1 MQLNFSEHFQAWCM
15 AEMIQHASLHC
26 DTVSAAQIATSFIP
40 HFPST
45 GMQLSATVFF
55 QEIEKENKRKV
66 NSWSALEGMVSFLSS
81 MHNKIISFF
90 KQVSTSSSQHASY
103 QKQVCNTL
111 LVCPSHRSEKKKKKT
126 GAVQGI
132 QCIDKRRGI
141 RPALHLY
148 PVTHSTLRMRKDTDN
163 L

>member
-40 HFPST
+40 LFPST

-66 NSWSALEGMVSFLSS
+66 NSPSALEGMVSFLSS
-81 MHNKIISFF
+81 MHNKNYFIF
-90 KQVSTSSSQHASY
+90 
-103 QKQVCNTL
+103 
-111 LVCPSHRSEKKKKKT
+111 
-126 GAVQGI
+126 
-132 QCIDKRRGI
+132 
-141 RPALHLY
+141 
-148 PVTHSTLRMRKDTDN
+148 
-163 L
+163 

>member
-1 MQLNFSEHFQAWCM
+1 M

-26 DTVSAAQIATSFIP
+26 DIVSAAQIATSFIP

-66 NSWSALEGMVSFLSS
+66 NSPSALEGMVSFLSS

-90 KQVSTSSSQHASY
+90 KQVSTSSSQHAIY
-103 QKQVCNTL
+103 QKQVCNTP
-111 LVCPSHRSEKKKKKT
+111 VGSPFTQVRKKKKKK
-126 GAVQGI
+126 
-132 QCIDKRRGI
+132 DKSSAR
-141 RPALHLY
+141 
-148 PVTHSTLRMRKDTDN
+148 HSVH
-163 L
+163 

>member
-1 MQLNFSEHFQAWCM
+1 M
-15 AEMIQHASLHC
+15 AEMIQYASLHC

-66 NSWSALEGMVSFLSS
+66 NSPSALEGMVSFLSS

-111 LVCPSHRSEKKKKKT
+111 LVCPSHRSEKKKKRQEQCKAFSALIRGEESGLHFT
-126 GAVQGI
+126 YI
-132 QCIDKRRGI
+132 Q
-141 RPALHLY
+141 L
-148 PVTHSTLRMRKDTDN
+148 HSTLRMRKDTDN
-163 L
+163 LQTSNCGS